1 MACASMLHLNLFDGR
16 VSSQIDE
23 ILEKKD
29 DKFEDDG
36 SEMRTR
42 PLFCIAS
49 SRIHSCNLIHA
60 FVAIDSPA
68 HVCPKGFG

>member
-1 MACASMLHLNLFDGR
+1 MACASMLHLNLFDGQ

-42 PLFCIAS
+42 PLFLHCIQQNS
-49 SRIHSCNLIHA
+49 LL
-60 FVAIDSPA
+60 
-68 HVCPKGFG
+68 